1 MSSRQT
7 RKRSRLDKFLGQVQ
21 EDIHDPDDCVEELED
36 SDDDGGEYVPSSPE
50 VQELEDA
57 ADDNDGD
64 DPPPSPK
71 MATSKKNSAREATRT
86 KRNQTKAAS
95 SNSWTS

>member
-7 RKRSRLDKFLGQVQ
+7 RKRSSKRSRLDAFLNTLQ
-21 EDIHDPDDCVEELED
+21 EEIDEPDDYVQELED

-50 VQELEDA
+50 VHELEDA

-64 DPPPSPK
+64 DPPPPSPK
-71 MATSKKNSAREATRT
+71 MATSKKKIQKEKQQELKETRP
-86 KRNQTKAAS
+86 KQQ
-95 SNSWTS
+95 